1 MYYNIYIIIAQ
12 QYLPLTLQSV
22 IIRQIPPFSMFH
34 WIMFLLED
42 LFIIHSNNLKTLS
55 ASKLSLMFSSF
66 FIFYCDSISVE
77 KRTSSLSSIAFITTH
92 STVTI
97 HIITCPHCG
106 FSDYISTHEFMLF
119 VIQSQIEFKASCLNI
134 QSKL

>member
-66 FIFYCDSISVE
+66 FMFYCDSISVE

-106 FSDYISTHEFMLF
+106 FSDYISTHEFMLC
-119 VIQSQIEFKASCLNI
+119 VIQSRIEFKASCLNI

>member
-1 MYYNIYIIIAQ
+1 
-12 QYLPLTLQSV
+12 
-22 IIRQIPPFSMFH
+22 
-34 WIMFLLED
+34 
-42 LFIIHSNNLKTLS
+42 
-55 ASKLSLMFSSF
+55 MFSSF